1 METIREIGIGSVVV
15 SVMVLSNFVYGGTE
29 ASETQAEVKLQQVAL
44 FKNGLGFFV
53 SEAAV
58 PKKKKEFHVVP
69 FAAAS
74 HGTFWVAY
82 PEKVKLKSLVV
93 RETEV
98 DELIEAISIA
108 ELL

>member
-1 METIREIGIGSVVV
+1 MEKTTKIVITGVVV
-15 SVMVLSNFVYGGTE
+15 SLIIFADLVHGAPE
-29 ASETQAEVKLQQVAL
+29 ADKKQAQAKLQQIAL

-53 SEAAV
+53 SQVPV
-58 PKKKKEFHVVP
+58 PKKTKAFHVVP

-93 RETEV
+93 KETEV
-98 DELIEAISIA
+98 QEL
-108 ELL
+108 